1 MKRICL
7 PFLHLFE
14 AHASTPSC
22 FPCWIV
28 EFTDKFW
35 QASPNLKETPQKIS
49 TPWVLNSPE
58 IQVFP
63 FKAKGDG
70 GSITL
75 PQTFVT
81 GTKSSKAI
89 LWLHVSLGEGSLR
102 PFLGLLSPHQGLGA
116 LRFGQA
122 EESLTA
128 VTSLRPNDSG
138 QKLRPES
145 HVRRGGPYGH
155 SLRHV
160 QPCPCSLPGAEDKT
174 HAVVSLSEAG
184 LRISLLETN
193 MLIRSS
199 NHRIMANRTGT
210 CPAIHAHTHRRK
222 HACTHSPTPT
232 HPHAHTQ
239 TQTHLCARGLSS
251 GKPSF
256 QSLLSKYMATWEL
269 QFFQANLHSAI
280 GC

>member
-35 QASPNLKETPQKIS
+35 QASPNLKETPPKIS

-75 PQTFVT
+75 PQTFVN

-89 LWLHVSLGEGSLR
+89 LRLHVSLGEGSLR
-102 PFLGLLSPHQGLGA
+102 PFLGLLSPHQGLPGA
-116 LRFGQA
+116 SCVALDKLKKASQP
-122 EESLTA
+122 SLPSA
-128 VTSLRPNDSG
+128 KPNSNA
-138 QKLRPES
+138 QKLRLTES
-145 HVRRGGPYGH
+145 QVVRRGGP
-155 SLRHV
+155 
-160 QPCPCSLPGAEDKT
+160 K
-174 HAVVSLSEAG
+174 
-184 LRISLLETN
+184 
-193 MLIRSS
+193 
-199 NHRIMANRTGT
+199 
-210 CPAIHAHTHRRK
+210 
-222 HACTHSPTPT
+222 
-232 HPHAHTQ
+232 
-239 TQTHLCARGLSS
+239 
-251 GKPSF
+251 
-256 QSLLSKYMATWEL
+256 
-269 QFFQANLHSAI
+269 
-280 GC
+280 